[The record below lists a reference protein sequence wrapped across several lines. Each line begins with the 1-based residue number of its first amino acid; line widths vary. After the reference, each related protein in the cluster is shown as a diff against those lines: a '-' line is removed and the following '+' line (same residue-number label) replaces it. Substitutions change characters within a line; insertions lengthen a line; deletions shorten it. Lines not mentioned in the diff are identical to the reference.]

1 MGGFYISNK
10 HETKLKEGSKFKK
23 GDIVSINNSYF
34 DVDTNEY
41 VSGPLMKVMVNS
53 GYYEYDDSNLIREG
67 LGEKLTSH
75 IIKKTRVIL
84 GPNANLEQIVNVG
97 DEVQT
102 GDVLIT
108 FEHSFDDKSANELLS
123 KLGTE
128 YEEQIAEMSK
138 NTYKSHY
145 SGKIDSIEIFYNV
158 DWAELSPSLQRII
171 NKINGPAKKREILLK
186 KNLNQSELNEFLIA
200 PTGQLE
206 NVDGKIKG
214 VKVGNGVMIDIFL
227 DYEDILSVGDKF
239 VFNSALK
246 SVTSKT
252 VPDSLAPYTENNP
265 EEPIDCILSTYSV
278 LNRLTADLPLNLYGN
293 KVLVELKK
301 SIKKIWES

>member
-1 MGGFYISNK
+1 LGGFYISNK